1 MIWSAVVWAPAMA
14 QLSVLAM
21 VQEWAL
27 RLELAWELS
36 RTLSAERGSAAG
48 GQGGGS

>member
-1 MIWSAVVWAPAMA
+1 MA

-27 RLELAWELS
+27 RLELAWELVWVL
-36 RTLSAERGSAAG
+36 LSV
-48 GQGGGS
+48 QL